1 MIEEIITK
9 DLQEPYRMFTS
20 RAEHRLL
27 LRQDN
32 ADLRLRQYAQD
43 LGMLTE
49 KQYEN
54 FLYKKNSLTEM
65 QERLHTIK
73 KDIEGKH
80 VSLAQYLRRPEVSY
94 DILIKNYPDI
104 VPDFG
109 PDINLQIELEL
120 KYEGYIQRQTKE
132 IAKLENLDFV
142 KIPLGYDYRQIKG
155 LRREAL
161 DILHR
166 IQPHNLGQA
175 SRMIGITPADISCVM
190 IHLKKNSCCTI

>member
-1 MIEEIITK
+1 
-9 DLQEPYRMFTS
+9 
-20 RAEHRLL
+20 
-27 LRQDN
+27 
-32 ADLRLRQYAQD
+32 
-43 LGMLTE
+43 
-49 KQYEN
+49 
-54 FLYKKNSLTEM
+54 M
-65 QERLHTIK
+65 QERLHNIK

-94 DILIKNYPDI
+94 ATLIKNYPDI

-109 PDINLQIELEL
+109 TEINLQIELEL

-132 IAKLENLDFV
+132 ISKLENLDCI
-142 KIPLGYDYRQIKG
+142 KIPLGYDYKQIKG

-161 DILHR
+161 DILNR

-190 IHLKKNSCCTI
+190 IHLKKSSCCTI